1 MRWSDDGLSAGLLL
15 TGCLLTFEHQKN
27 IFRIITGFF
36 RPKRKDLWGFSW
48 VIYCHLQ
55 GVYSK
60 FSFPIQDFFRVNF
73 RTLKVQAHHNMDYSK
88 TSIFKTS
95 TPLLSHIFWN
105 SFSGYW
111 RQNQSHGRAKWG
123 RSRIFAMNLTW
134 DLSQKIAWPG
144 EARQKHSI
152 FLLWIRTAVWSRNKS
167 YGQARRGRS
176 FRKLD
181 LNSTGN
187 WSQNKSQG
195 KEKRGRSFRKF
206 ALNSTVDWSRNKW
219 HGRATWGRIFQKFVL
234 NLTGHLR
241 QTKSNTEP
249 SEA

>member
-15 TGCLLTFEHQKN
+15 TGCLLTFEHRKD

-36 RPKRKDLWGFSW
+36 DPKERIFEDFRGSCIA
-48 VIYCHLQ
+48 IYR
-55 GVYSK
+55 YSK

-111 RQNQSHGRAKWG
+111 RQNQSHGQGKWG

-176 FRKLD
+176 FRKLN
-181 LNSTGN
+181 LN
-187 WSQNKSQG
+187 
-195 KEKRGRSFRKF
+195 
-206 ALNSTVDWSRNKW
+206 
-219 HGRATWGRIFQKFVL
+219 
-234 NLTGHLR
+234 
-241 QTKSNTEP
+241 
-249 SEA
+249 